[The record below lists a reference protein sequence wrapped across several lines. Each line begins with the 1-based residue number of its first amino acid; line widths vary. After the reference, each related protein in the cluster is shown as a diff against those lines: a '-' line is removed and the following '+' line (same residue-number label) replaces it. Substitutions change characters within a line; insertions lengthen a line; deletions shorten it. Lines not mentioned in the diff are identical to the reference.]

1 MADERDSL
9 IERVK
14 TAEAKLTDLQSKN
27 NVRNKHFVC
36 VCVCVCVCS
45 FVLQFCVVYHKKNKQ
60 GIYLLCW

>member
-36 VCVCVCVCS
+36 VCVSVYSTRQKKVS
-45 FVLQFCVVYHKKNKQ
+45 KMVPFRFV
-60 GIYLLCW
+60 